1 MTGSVLTAS
10 GLRLQFPGSAT
21 ATLDGFDFTVDAGE
35 FVALVGGSGVGKST
49 LLRVVA
55 GLLAPNEGTVTL
67 DSPAVSGQRRRA
79 IVFQDGRLLPWR
91 RLRGNIG
98 FGLEGLGLPAVEREE
113 RVDEV
118 LRLTRLAEY
127 ADRYPHQLS
136 GGQVQR
142 AGIARAL
149 AVKPDLLL
157 MDEPFSAVDAITRKT
172 LQEEALRI
180 WRDTGT
186 AILFVTHD
194 IQEAALLAE
203 RVVVL
208 SGQPARIALDQ
219 RVDIPHED
227 RRGSSDLTPLISRI
241 SEAL

>member
-1 MTGSVLTAS
+1 MTRPVLTAR
-10 GLRLQFPGSAT
+10 GLRLRFPGAVVP
-21 ATLDGFDFTVDAGE
+21 TLEAFDLSIARGE
-35 FVALVGGSGVGKST
+35 FVSLVGGSGVGKST

-55 GLLAPNEGTVTL
+55 GLLPPDGGTVTL
-67 DSPAVSGQRRRA
+67 DSPAIDGRRRRA

-91 RLRGNIG
+91 RLAGNIG
-98 FGLEGLGLPAVEREE
+98 FGLEGLDLAREE
-113 RVDEV
+113 RQARVDEV
-118 LRLTRLAEY
+118 LRLTRLAEF

-157 MDEPFSAVDAITRKT
+157 MDEPFSAVDAITRRA
-172 LQEEALRI
+172 LQDELLRI

-194 IQEAALLAE
+194 IQEAVVLAE

-208 SGQPARIALDQ
+208 SGQPARIAVDR
-219 RVDIPHED
+219 RVDIPHGD
-227 RRGSSDLTPLISRI
+227 RRASAALAPFVAAV